1 MDANTRFQRAVDPV
15 IDCEVAS
22 LARRYCGLIDEAVS
36 AEQGDWLADIAAILP
51 RLHAAIASFE
61 AEFCHVDAFDPVD
74 LDARFE
80 LFSLLR
86 GLLGDRDSYWLE
98 FDSVE
103 DGTMTGS
110 LADDLTDIYCELR
123 NGLRLFELDPGY
135 GLAAWASGYDLH
147 WQRHLIDAERHLARL
162 GARVRVARTS

>member
-1 MDANTRFQRAVDPV
+1 MDAKTCISKAIEPG

-22 LARRYCGLIDEAVS
+22 LARCYCSFIEKASSAGDER
-36 AEQGDWLADIAAILP
+36 WLADVAAILP
-51 RLHAAIASFE
+51 RLHAAIASVE
-61 AEFCHVDAFDPVD
+61 ADLCHVDAFDPVD

-80 LFSLLR
+80 LYSLLR

-103 DGTMTGS
+103 DGAMTGS
-110 LADDLTDIYCELR
+110 LADDLTDIYCELK

-147 WQRHLIDAERHLARL
+147 WRRHLVDAERHLARL
-162 GARVRVARTS
+162 GVRARADRAS